1 MNFLVNSRG
10 SQKTAISVLE
20 LIENGTIS
28 GLSGF
33 RGEFPSEF
41 NQKAAISILE
51 LIENSFPGTPSV
63 W

>member
-1 MNFLVNSRG
+1 MNFLVNARG

-20 LIENGTIS
+20 VIENGTIS

-41 NQKAAISILE
+41 KRLSE
-51 LIENSFPGTPSV
+51 GGDFYPGV
-63 W
+63 N